1 MTKCSVQD
9 CAKNKRRNGPKTL
22 YCDMHYKS
30 NLLAGIPGE
39 AGSRK
44 VFSLAEYLVMNKV
57 VANV

>member
-1 MTKCSVQD
+1 
-9 CAKNKRRNGPKTL
+9 
-22 YCDMHYKS
+22 MHYKS